1 MILGGVLF
9 IIGLVIG
16 SAINSYL
23 WRYQTKT
30 TYKGRSMC
38 PVCKHQINWYDNIP
52 LVSWFLLSGKCRYCK
67 KSISVQYPTVELITG
82 LAFLLIGVF
91 SKAGIYVAHVSG
103 AMFDLG
109 QIFTPGYFALG
120 LFILTLLLAIAS
132 ILIMIAVYDYKTK
145 IIPNGFNYAFIALT
159 SLYLVASQVQIA
171 NFKFSAF
178 GQGIWP
184 YLLSGAVAFLFFYGL
199 VYFSKETWMGG
210 GDAKMALG
218 IGLLLG
224 PTGTLLAIMTAS
236 ITGSIYGVGTILSS
250 KVKSK
255 KLKSKSNK
263 NLSTLNFGLST
274 GAGHEIPFGP
284 FLALGTYFAMVFG
297 PAIISWYVKIVLGI

>member
-1 MILGGVLF
+1 MVLAIF
-9 IIGLVIG
+9 LFFIGLVIG

-236 ITGSIYGVGTILSS
+236 ITGSVYGLTAIAVAKNGAKGSSQKNKALS
-250 KVKSK
+250 
-255 KLKSKSNK
+255 
-263 NLSTLNFGLST
+263 
-274 GAGHEIPFGP
+274 HEIPFGP
-284 FLALGTYFAMVFG
+284 FLALGTYFAIVFG